1 MSRCILVC
9 KNMTHLGGKEKRE
22 RSFLGGS
29 SAYLRH
35 LHPQQ
40 ADSFICFPHIS
51 PRPAY
56 HVRAAIFSDKETISE
71 VHIYGANQNNTELGL
86 SLTIVT
92 PRKNGNAPD

>member
-1 MSRCILVC
+1 MTRCILVC
-9 KNMTHLGGKEKRE
+9 NNMTHLGGKEKMD
-22 RSFLGGS
+22 RSMLGGS
-29 SAYLRH
+29 SAYSRH

-71 VHIYGANQNNTELGL
+71 VHIW
-86 SLTIVT
+86 V
-92 PRKNGNAPD
+92 